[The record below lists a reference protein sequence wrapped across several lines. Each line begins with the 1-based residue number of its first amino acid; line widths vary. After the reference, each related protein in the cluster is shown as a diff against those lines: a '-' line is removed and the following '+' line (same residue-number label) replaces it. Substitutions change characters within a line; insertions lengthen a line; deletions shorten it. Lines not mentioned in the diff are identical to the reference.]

1 MFDPSFVPTLPFPG
15 FKWRWAT
22 FAPTESINDPII
34 LLGVLDSMYKLKDRG
49 LKFSSPEFTAELES
63 LSERI
68 SGSGVSLGDRTGERN
83 LMRNS
88 QQYWKTVGLIPKV
101 PHKRGQI
108 ELTTFGTLV
117 AQQKISQTEFAAATI
132 MSLQLPNRLADEDAT
147 CDLWD
152 KHGISIYPLKLILS
166 IAKGLC
172 GSSSELL
179 FDGNTNGGAYLTA
192 DELSKIVIPLSATPN
207 RPVSDYVEYIRAY
220 RQGLLNISNWPNCQE
235 RSNDERMANEFLL
248 FLSNYGYL
256 IREKV
261 SSRGSAKNYYNY
273 ALDDEIEA
281 LTNNQYSFSAAN
293 IKTLDELKRIKE
305 VASEVDRKRFSISQD
320 RPEQSSFRKA
330 LLAQSQQCVVTAVQ
344 MPEVLQAAHIRPVKY
359 NGGFEA
365 ANGFLMRSDIHLLY
379 DSNDIRIS
387 PRGEVVVSDKVR
399 MNYGASAI
407 REYIRIPEY
416 VNLDYVQWRWENYH
430 GM

>member
-1 MFDPSFVPTLPFPG
+1 MFDPNYIPVIPFPD

-34 LLGVLDSMYKLKDRG
+34 LLGVLDSMYKLRNKG
-49 LKFSSPEFTAELES
+49 LRFSSPEFTAELES

-88 QQYWKTVGLIPKV
+88 QQYWKNVGLIPKV
-101 PHKRGQI
+101 PHKRGYI

-132 MSLQLPNRLADEDAT
+132 MSLQLPNRLAEDDEI

-152 KHGISIYPLKLILS
+152 KHGIRLYPLKLILS
-166 IAKGLC
+166 ISKGLKH
-172 GSSSELL
+172 STSELL
-179 FDGNTNGGAYLTA
+179 FDENTASGAYITA
-192 DELSKIVIPLSATPN
+192 DELSRIVIPLSATPN
-207 RPVSDYVEYIRAY
+207 RPVSDYIEYINAY
-220 RQGLLNISNWPNCQE
+220 RQGTLNISNWPDCQQ
-235 RSNDERMANEFLL
+235 RANDARMANEFLL

-256 IREKV
+256 LREKIT
-261 SSRGSAKNYYNY
+261 SRGEAKNYYNF

-281 LTNNQYSFSAAN
+281 LTNNHYTFSTAN
-293 IKTLDELKRIKE
+293 IRSLDELKRIKE
-305 VASEVDRKRFSISQD
+305 VASEVDRKRFSITQE
-320 RPEQSSFRKA
+320 RPEQGSFRKA

-359 NGGFEA
+359 NGGYEA

-407 REYIRIPEY
+407 RDFIRIPDY
-416 VNLDYVQWRWENYH
+416 VNLDYVQWRWDNYH